1 MKPAVMILAMVLAA
15 LQFAVADGFKTVE
28 GKEYKNVTVKRVEP
42 DGLVLSRKSGISK
55 VYFTELPKDVQ
66 QRYGYDAEKAAAYSA
81 EQNAALEQAR
91 KQQEEATA
99 KRNEQLAKE
108 QAGVDWTTGQRQK
121 IQALQARY
129 NDLQQQEDNL
139 LSEIGAR
146 KSEPRGSRRTIGN
159 SGRSELPRLQSDLA
173 DVRRE
178 KDQVRQQLE
187 QLQR

>member
-1 MKPAVMILAMVLAA
+1 MRAATLVILIVCFVSIALA
-15 LQFAVADGFKTVE
+15 DDFKTID
-28 GKEYKNVTVKRVEP
+28 GKEYKNVKVSRVEP
-42 DGLVLSRKSGISK
+42 DGIVLVTKSGISK

-66 QRYGYDAEKAAAYSA
+66 QRFNYDPEQAAAYSA
-81 EQNAALEQAR
+81 QQNAALEQAR

-108 QAGVDWTTGQRQK
+108 QAGIGWTTGKRQK

-129 NDLQQQEDNL
+129 NDLKQQEDNL

-159 SGRSELPRLQSDLA
+159 SGRSKLPRLHSDLS

-178 KDQVRQQLE
+178 KEQVQKQLE
-187 QLQR
+187 EAQH